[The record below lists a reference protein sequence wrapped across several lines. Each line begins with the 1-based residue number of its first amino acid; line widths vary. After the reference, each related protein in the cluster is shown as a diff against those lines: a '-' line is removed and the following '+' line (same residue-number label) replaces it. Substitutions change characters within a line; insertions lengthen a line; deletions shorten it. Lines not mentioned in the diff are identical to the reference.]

1 MRTIPQQPSNRLA
14 GFMFAILIATV
25 INGSMLWQ
33 FDSLAH
39 VTQLANSA
47 QTPTAITLQ
56 TVTIVG
62 HQS

>member
-1 MRTIPQQPSNRLA
+1 MRTITQQPSNRLA
-14 GFMFAILIATV
+14 GFMFAILMATA